1 MQNTA
6 ASSTVTA
13 FDDEAYQELCAKT
26 EGTTI
31 NSQTLLA
38 TDYLNHFNEVVML
51 LEMIPDMPD
60 MMDMVQEWQPKS
72 YQDHFRDSVFMEKDL
87 AIEAYDH
94 VPPEFKRPFEETIKT
109 INRLVERVRLE
120 VEKLIA
126 DGDMDRLRYIIQE
139 SNQTFQALIGRA
151 GGIVNGSRRTINQKG
166 IDTLLG

>member
-60 MMDMVQEWQPKS
+60 MMSGGNGRGKKKYSVQAFKS
-72 YQDHFRDSVFMEKDL
+72 K
-87 AIEAYDH
+87 
-94 VPPEFKRPFEETIKT
+94 
-109 INRLVERVRLE
+109 
-120 VEKLIA
+120 
-126 DGDMDRLRYIIQE
+126 
-139 SNQTFQALIGRA
+139 
-151 GGIVNGSRRTINQKG
+151 
-166 IDTLLG
+166 